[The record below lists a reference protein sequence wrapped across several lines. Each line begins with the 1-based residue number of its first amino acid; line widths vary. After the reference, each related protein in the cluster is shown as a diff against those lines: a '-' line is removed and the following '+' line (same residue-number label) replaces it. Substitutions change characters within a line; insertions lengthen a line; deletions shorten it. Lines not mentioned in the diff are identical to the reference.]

1 MKREMT
7 VYTPQKGRLET
18 ITVDATCEN
27 TTWFDTALAHD
38 DIAMI
43 TDWHGD
49 LLISGKGRDYPIRIY
64 DVSRAEIG
72 HSQRQAKALRSHAL
86 RE

>member
-18 ITVDATCEN
+18 ISVDVTPEN
-27 TTWFDTALAHD
+27 TTWFEGVLAQD

-49 LLISGKGRDYPIRIY
+49 LLISGHGKDYPIRIY

-72 HSQRQAKALRSHAL
+72 HSRRQAKALRSHAL
-86 RE
+86 R

>member
-1 MKREMT
+1 MKSEMT

-18 ITVDATCEN
+18 ISVVLTHEN
-27 TTWFDTALAHD
+27 TTWFDAALAD

-49 LLISGKGRDYPIRIY
+49 LIISGQGRDYPIRIY
-64 DVSRAEIG
+64 DVSRAEID
-72 HSQRQAKALRSHAL
+72 HNRRQAKELRSHAL
-86 RE
+86 R

>member
-7 VYTPQKGRLET
+7 VYTPEKGRLET
-18 ITVDATCEN
+18 ISVEVTSEN
-27 TTWFDTALAHD
+27 TTWFDASRAHD

-49 LLISGKGRDYPIRIY
+49 LLISGHDRDYPLRIY
-64 DVSRAEIG
+64 DVSREDIG
-72 HSQRQAKALRSHAL
+72 HSRRQAKALRRNAL
-86 RE
+86 R

>member
-18 ITVDATCEN
+18 ISVDVTTEN
-27 TTWFDTALAHD
+27 TTWFDAALAQN

-49 LLISGKGRDYPIRIY
+49 LLISGHGRDYPLRIY
-64 DVSRAEIG
+64 NVSRAEIG
-72 HSQRQAKALRSHAL
+72 HCRHQAKALRSNAL
-86 RE
+86 R